1 MYNYHVMIMQKVN
14 LLSEPSNMKKVV
26 FFNITNLV
34 VPNNLLPPPP
44 YLSSSPTN
52 IIFTLYMHDKYIVH
66 NQQAKDVYAFPSPH
80 YACI

>member
-14 LLSEPSNMKKVV
+14 LLSVPSNMKKVM

-34 VPNNLLPPPP
+34 VPNNLLPPP

-80 YACI
+80 YACT